1 MRALLC
7 FHGLLSTKADFNTIL
22 PKLNTLYDTIA
33 CYDLPGHGYN
43 TLKFNTLN
51 IKKFV
56 LEAYDTL
63 SHTHDEIDVMGYSM
77 GGVIAA

>member
-56 LEAYDTL
+56 LENGVAYRL
-63 SHTHDEIDVMGYSM
+63 RRFLRAFINN
-77 GGVIAA
+77 IPNI